1 MYPTQGEEIAMFG
14 KKRLAEADELI
25 KELDER
31 KAGIRKNPDGQAWY
45 DASSK
50 EFLLDFDEDQRTFL
64 RYALQKEIERDQERV
79 AKIAQMNK
87 KELKQYKIAKEEE
100 DEHAKIGDSGMAYR
114 LRELVRPDYYAY
126 DFLDA
131 HDMMCIYRIV
141 AITTDESAMRVIPV
155 TPKVLYEVI
164 HTKEELNF
172 LALIIGGR
180 EDENLFENYI
190 EIRTYFDAVITQKDF
205 KQIDISDNAFKQF
218 VEWLKIV
225 RNCYHNQKNTVVD
238 KPGLLSP
245 SVQQM
250 AKIRG
255 YEMKYYFS
263 TKAFLL
269 MSEDFP
275 NEFTKDKKGNI
286 IPLKNIDEL
295 SMFPTIDWVD
305 GRIKKAK
312 DYIDN
317 KIREY
322 MEQNGGDYQKAFNDY
337 CNGEEIMEIDRLYR
351 YAALG
356 SNEFRS
362 ILIYRALNYT
372 VDESYIDPATY
383 DEFRMQPT
391 DLVDGIFNRYI
402 LEERGL
408 LAKQKKRL
416 FAWRK

>member
-1 MYPTQGEEIAMFG
+1 MFG
-14 KKRLAEADELI
+14 KKRLAEAEELI
-25 KELDER
+25 KELEDR
-31 KAGIRKNPDGQAWY
+31 KAGIRKNPDGEAWY
-45 DASSK
+45 NTDTK
-50 EFLLDFDEDQRTFL
+50 EFLLDFNEDQKTFL

-79 AKIAQMNK
+79 AKISQMSR
-87 KELKQYKIAKEEE
+87 KELKQYKEAKMRE
-100 DEHAKIGDSGMAYR
+100 DNNARVGNSGMAYR

-131 HDMMCIYRIV
+131 HDMVSIYRIV
-141 AITTDESAMRVIPV
+141 AITSNETAIRVRPI
-155 TPKVLYEVI
+155 TPKVLYDIV
-164 HTKEELNF
+164 HTDEKLNF

-180 EDENLFENYI
+180 EDENLFENYL
-190 EIRTYFDAVITQKDF
+190 EIRTYFGIVITQMNF
-205 KQIDISDNAFKQF
+205 NQINLSDDAFEVF

-250 AKIRG
+250 AKLRG

-269 MSEDFP
+269 MSEDFKD
-275 NEFTKDKKGNI
+275 EFIKDKKGNV
-286 IPLKNIDEL
+286 IPLENIENL
-295 SMFPTIDWVD
+295 PKFPIVNIVD
-305 GRIKKAK
+305 SRIKKAK
-312 DYIDN
+312 DHIDN
-317 KIREY
+317 KIHEY
-322 MEQNGGDYQKAFNDY
+322 MKQNGGNYLKAFNDY

-356 SNEFRS
+356 SDEFRS
-362 ILIYRALNYT
+362 ILIYRSLNYRF
-372 VDESYIDPATY
+372 DHSYADAATY
-383 DEFRMQPT
+383 DEFRMEST

-408 LAKQKKRL
+408 LKKPKKGL
-416 FAWRK
+416 FGRRK

>member
-1 MYPTQGEEIAMFG
+1 MFG

-25 KELDER
+25 RELDQR
-31 KAGIRKNPDGQAWY
+31 KAGIRKNPDGEAWY
-45 DASSK
+45 NASTG
-50 EFLLDFDEDQRTFL
+50 EFLLDFDEDQKTFL
-64 RYALQKEIERDQERV
+64 RYALQKEIERDQER
-79 AKIAQMNK
+79 ATKLSQMSR
-87 KELKQYKIAKEEE
+87 KELKAYKIAKEEE

-126 DFLDA
+126 VFLDA
-131 HDMMCIYRIV
+131 HDMMCVYRIV

-164 HTKEELNF
+164 HTKEELDF

-180 EDENLFENYI
+180 EDENLYENYI

-205 KQIDISDNAFKQF
+205 KQIDISDNAFETF
-218 VEWLKIV
+218 VEWLKVV
-225 RNCYHNQKNTVVD
+225 RNCYHNQRNVIVD

-250 AKIRG
+250 AKMRG

-275 NEFTKDKKGNI
+275 DEFMKDKKGNI
-286 IPLKNIDEL
+286 IPLKDIDGL

-305 GRIKKAK
+305 RLIKKAK
-312 DYIDN
+312 DHIDK
-317 KIREY
+317 KIYEY
-322 MEQNGGDYQKAFNDY
+322 MKQNGGDYVKAFNDY
-337 CNGEEIMEIDRLYR
+337 CNSNDILEIDRLYR

-356 SNEFRS
+356 SAEFRS
-362 ILIYRALNYT
+362 ILIYRALNYN
-372 VDESYIDPATY
+372 VNHFYADAATY
-383 DEFRMQPT
+383 DEYRDEPNNV
-391 DLVDGIFNRYI
+391 VDDIYSKYI

-408 LAKQKKRL
+408 LKKPKKGL
-416 FAWRK
+416 FGRRK